1 MSQAPLVSVVVPVL
15 NGERHLEACLD
26 SVLQQT
32 HQRIEV
38 VVADQDSTDS
48 SVKIVESFRD
58 PRIRLLEGP
67 SGVVDLHANWSR
79 GFEVASGEFVK
90 LVCQDD
96 LLLPD
101 CLSVQLDLLTQHPS
115 AVLACG
121 RRRIINDDNK
131 VLIKARG
138 LGHLAKAGT
147 QVIDGPALAHA
158 CTRAGANLLG
168 EPVNVL
174 VRRSALPQPLFDPRW
189 VYTIDIEFYLRCL
202 QDKQAVVD
210 NRVLCCFRV
219 SPQQLS
225 AALAKGQAQ
234 ELHDFF
240 LEMARRYPDDVSD
253 ADVRLGVA
261 RSQLLARARR
271 ILYAQMRARQLV
283 ERFTKPQEQAI
294 GH

>member
-1 MSQAPLVSVVVPVL
+1 MHV
-15 NGERHLEACLD
+15 
-26 SVLQQT
+26 
-32 HQRIEV
+32 
-38 VVADQDSTDS
+38 
-48 SVKIVESFRD
+48 
-58 PRIRLLEGP
+58 
-67 SGVVDLHANWSR
+67 
-79 GFEVASGEFVK
+79 
-90 LVCQDD
+90 
-96 LLLPD
+96 
-101 CLSVQLDLLTQHPS
+101 
-115 AVLACG
+115 
-121 RRRIINDDNK
+121 
-131 VLIKARG
+131 
-138 LGHLAKAGT
+138 
-147 QVIDGPALAHA
+147 
-158 CTRAGANLLG
+158 AGANLLG

-202 QDKQAVVD
+202 QDKQAVLD